1 MDTQKNGWIPTITGG
16 DRAGPARF
24 TYAKGDGIVEKETSM
39 GVMPF
44 SELMDDAEKRG
55 YAVGYFEAW
64 NMESLFAVADAAER
78 TGSPVILGFSGI
90 YLPHRERIR
99 TDDLRH
105 YASLVLSVC
114 RGLSVPC
121 CSIFNES
128 SNFEWVMESIDA
140 GFHLV
145 MFTDEH
151 LNYQEQT
158 AKVSAIVRK
167 AHGCSSAVEGESSPL
182 PGAGGGAARETA
194 GEGGPRRGE
203 DIDRAL
209 EFVTHTGIDA
219 FAVDIGQ
226 VHVHGRRRVD
236 LDFDTLTEMKKRIPV
251 PLVLHGASSLGPDTI
266 RTAIDLGIRKI
277 NVASSMKRV
286 YFDALRTG
294 CREAGDEYNPYEII
308 GSGLEKDVLM
318 KGRLAIQNHVED
330 LIKLFG
336 SAGKSGG

>member
-1 MDTQKNGWIPTITGG
+1 
-16 DRAGPARF
+16 
-24 TYAKGDGIVEKETSM
+24 
-39 GVMPF
+39 MPF

-78 TGSPVILGFSGI
+78 TCSPVILGFSGI
-90 YLPHRERIR
+90 YLPHRERLR

-114 RGLSVPC
+114 DGLSVPC

-128 SNFEWVMESIDA
+128 PNFEWVMESIDA

-151 LNYQEQT
+151 LNYQEQ
-158 AKVSAIVRK
+158 KERVSAIVLK
-167 AHGCSSAVEGESSPL
+167 AHGCGAAVEGESSPL
-182 PGAGGGAARETA
+182 PGAGGEAV
-194 GEGGPRRGE
+194 GENGPRRGE
-203 DIDRAL
+203 DIDRAM
-209 EFVTHTGIDA
+209 EFVTRTGIDA
-219 FAVDIGQ
+219 FAADIGQ

-236 LDFDTLTEMKKRIPV
+236 LDFDTLTEMKQRIPV

-266 RTAIDLGIRKI
+266 RTAVELGIRKI

-286 YFDALRTG
+286 YFDTLKLG
-294 CREAGDEYNPYEII
+294 CREAGEEYNPYEII
-308 GSGLEKDVLM
+308 GSGLEKDILM
-318 KGRLAIQNHVED
+318 RGRLALQNHVED